1 MTTPPLFPGFDGLMT
16 LSRREGVDIRPTL
29 LRVLTDLYVQA
40 NAHSADEE
48 RQFVELTSRLIDQV
62 DDATRAAVRA
72 RLAIYPLTP
81 AEVLKRLGLKPS
93 SPDQRVPVAQEIPAS
108 PSAPPPVKAPS
119 EAQLRMASNLSMQPK
134 DAAEINDMFSRASAS
149 ERALILH
156 NLQDTPLRASA
167 RIPTARARRAIETLE
182 MAAFAADVE
191 NFTLELGETLI
202 LPARVAAQVVNDSG
216 GEPLACAM
224 KALDMPSPV
233 FQRVLLFLKPEF
245 GSSVNNVYRLSR
257 LYDRLSE
264 RSALIMLAAWRGSTM
279 AVTRAKYRPTLYD
292 DDRHRVRSAAAQT
305 RPPAQQPGAGAVP
318 RTGSQGSG
326 R

>member
-48 RQFVELTSRLIDQV
+48 RQFIELTSRLIDQV

-72 RLAIYPLTP
+72 RLAVYPATP
-81 AEVLKRLGLKPS
+81 AEVLKKLGLQPS
-93 SPDQRVPVAQEIPAS
+93 SPEQRVPLADAIFS
-108 PSAPPPVKAPS
+108 DPSAVPPPVKPLS
-119 EAQLRMASNLSMQPK
+119 EAQLRLASNLSMQPK
-134 DAAEINDMFSRASAS
+134 DAAEINDMFSRAGSS

-156 NLQDTPLRASA
+156 NLAETPLRASA
-167 RIPTARARRAIETLE
+167 RIPTARAKRAVETLE
-182 MAAFAADVE
+182 MAAFAADIE

-202 LPARVAAQVVNDSG
+202 LPARVAAEVVNDPG
-216 GEPLACAM
+216 GEPLACAA
-224 KALDMPSPV
+224 KALDMPSAV

-245 GSSVNNVYRLSR
+245 GSSVENVYRLSR

-264 RSALIMLAAWRGSTM
+264 RSALVMLAAWRGSTM
-279 AVTRAKYRPTLYD
+279 AVARAKYRPGLYD
-292 DDRHRVRSAAAQT
+292 DERHRARSTPAQARPAAQT
-305 RPPAQQPGAGAVP
+305 PGTDAVP
-318 RTGSQGSG
+318 SKGSQGSY
-326 R
+326 